1 MSPMQGDCYDQL
13 RKNTHNIG
21 FSMLLQCTIITFT
34 VIIGYLKYPELV
46 YCRFLIFGAWFLIR
60 N

>member
-46 YCRFLIFGAWFLIR
+46 YCRFLIFGA
-60 N
+60 